1 MLKDYITITEVNM
14 NIISAEEIKS
24 LRKEMGY
31 KSAKELSKLLG
42 FGDATISRWECGMS
56 TISKSHG
63 LMVEGFLK
71 VPSFREFI
79 LRKNGID
86 MFENGEWIEEGVIQ
100 VSEDEMKDVLKYIYG
115 GIK

>member
-14 NIISAEEIKS
+14 DIISAEEIKS

-79 LRKNGID
+79 LSKNGID
-86 MFENGEWIEEGVIQ
+86 MFENGEWIEEGTIHL
-100 VSEDEMKDVLKYIYG
+100 SEDEMKNFMKCIYG
-115 GIK
+115 GSK

>member
-1 MLKDYITITEVNM
+1 MD
-14 NIISAEEIKS
+14 IISAEEIKS

-42 FGDATISRWECGMS
+42 FGDATIGRWECGMS

>member
-1 MLKDYITITEVNM
+1 M
-14 NIISAEEIKS
+14 NIIKAEEIKS

-31 KSAKELSKLLG
+31 KNAKELSKLLG

-56 TISKSHG
+56 PISKSHG

-86 MFENGEWIEEGVIQ
+86 MFENGEWIEEGVVQ

-115 GIK
+115 GIKWVD

>member
-1 MLKDYITITEVNM
+1 MD
-14 NIISAEEIKS
+14 IINAKEIKS

-79 LRKNGID
+79 LSKNGID
-86 MFENGEWIEEGVIQ
+86 MFENGERIEEGVIQ

-115 GIK
+115 GTK

>member
-1 MLKDYITITEVNM
+1 M
-14 NIISAEEIKS
+14 NIINAEEIKS
-24 LRKEMGY
+24 LRKKMGY

-115 GIK
+115 GIKWVE

>member
-1 MLKDYITITEVNM
+1 MD
-14 NIISAEEIKS
+14 IISAEEIKS

-42 FGDATISRWECGMS
+42 FGDATIGRWECGMS

-79 LRKNGID
+79 LSKNGID
-86 MFENGEWIEEGVIQ
+86 MFEDGEWIEEGVIQ
-100 VSEDEMKDVLKYIYG
+100 LSEDGLKNFMKYIYG
-115 GIK
+115 GKNE

>member
-1 MLKDYITITEVNM
+1 MD
-14 NIISAEEIKS
+14 IISAEEIKS

-86 MFENGEWIEEGVIQ
+86 MFENGEWVEEGVIQ

-115 GIK
+115 GIKWVD

>member
-14 NIISAEEIKS
+14 DIISAEEIKS

>member
-1 MLKDYITITEVNM
+1 MD
-14 NIISAEEIKS
+14 IIKAEEVKS

-31 KSAKELSKLLG
+31 KNAKELSKLLG

-115 GIK
+115 GIKWVD

>member
-1 MLKDYITITEVNM
+1 M
-14 NIISAEEIKS
+14 NIINAKEIKS

-79 LRKNGID
+79 LSKNGID
-86 MFENGEWIEEGVIQ
+86 MFEDGEWIEEGVIQ

>member
-1 MLKDYITITEVNM
+1 MLKDYITTMEIKM
-14 NIISAEEIKS
+14 DIIKAEEVKS

-31 KSAKELSKLLG
+31 KNAKELSKLLG

-79 LRKNGID
+79 LRKNRID

>member
-1 MLKDYITITEVNM
+1 MLEDYITITEVNM
-14 NIISAEEIKS
+14 DIISAEEIKS

-86 MFENGEWIEEGVIQ
+86 MFENGEWVEEGVIQ

>member
-1 MLKDYITITEVNM
+1 MLEDYITITEVNM
-14 NIISAEEIKS
+14 DIISAEEIKS

-79 LRKNGID
+79 LSKNGID

>member
-1 MLKDYITITEVNM
+1 MD
-14 NIISAEEIKS
+14 IISAEEIKS

-86 MFENGEWIEEGVIQ
+86 MFENGEWVEEGVIQ

>member
-1 MLKDYITITEVNM
+1 MD
-14 NIISAEEIKS
+14 IISAEEIKS

-56 TISKSHG
+56 SISKSHG

-79 LRKNGID
+79 LSKNGID
-86 MFENGEWIEEGVIQ
+86 MFENGEWIEEGTIHL
-100 VSEDEMKDVLKYIYG
+100 SEDEMKNFMKCIYG
-115 GIK
+115 GSKWVD

>member
-1 MLKDYITITEVNM
+1 M
-14 NIISAEEIKS
+14 NIINAEEIKS
-24 LRKEMGY
+24 LRKKMGY

>member
-1 MLKDYITITEVNM
+1 MKIMD
-14 NIISAEEIKS
+14 AKKIKS
-24 LRKEMGY
+24 LRKKMGY
-31 KSAKELSKLLG
+31 KNAKELSKLLG

-79 LRKNGID
+79 LSKNGID
-86 MFENGEWIEEGVIQ
+86 MFENGEWIEEGTIHL
-100 VSEDEMKDVLKYIYG
+100 SEDEMKNFMKCIYG
-115 GIK
+115 GSK

>member
-1 MLKDYITITEVNM
+1 M

>member
-1 MLKDYITITEVNM
+1 MD
-14 NIISAEEIKS
+14 IIKAEEVKS

-31 KSAKELSKLLG
+31 KNAKELSKLLG
-42 FGDATISRWECGMS
+42 FGDATIPRWESGMS

-115 GIK
+115 GIKWVE

>member
-1 MLKDYITITEVNM
+1 MKIMD
-14 NIISAEEIKS
+14 AKKIKS

-31 KSAKELSKLLG
+31 KNAKELSKLLG

-56 TISKSHG
+56 SISKSHG

-86 MFENGEWIEEGVIQ
+86 MFENGEWIEEGVVQ

-115 GIK
+115 GSK

>member
-1 MLKDYITITEVNM
+1 MQIM
-14 NIISAEEIKS
+14 NAEEIKS
-24 LRKEMGY
+24 LRKELGY
-31 KSAKELSKLLG
+31 KNAKELSKLLG
-42 FGDATISRWECGMS
+42 FGSATIPRWESGMS
-56 TISKSHG
+56 SMSKSHG
-63 LMVEGFLK
+63 LMVEAFLK